1 MSKISKEREK
11 RIKEQILEVLY
22 NHFPKMYYSKEIGD
36 ELLRKDEFILRL
48 MFELKKDNLVTGFE
62 EKKGRGIR
70 RKWGLSKEVYEE
82 YKKLY

>member
-1 MSKISKEREK
+1 MSKISKDKEK

-22 NHFPKMYYSKEIGD
+22 NNFPKMYYSKELGD
-36 ELLRKDEFILRL
+36 EIVRKDEFVLRL
-48 MFELKKDNLVTGFE
+48 MLELKKDNLVVNFE
-62 EKKGRGIR
+62 ERKGRGIR